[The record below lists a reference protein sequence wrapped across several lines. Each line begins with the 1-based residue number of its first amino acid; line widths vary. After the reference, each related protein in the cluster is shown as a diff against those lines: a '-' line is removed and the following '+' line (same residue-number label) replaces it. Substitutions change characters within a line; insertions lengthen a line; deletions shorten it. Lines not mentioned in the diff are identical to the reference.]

1 MACGS
6 CSNENAYKAA
16 FMWYRNKQRGG
27 APITEEENNSCMM
40 NLSPGSTPFTIM
52 SFKGHL
58 FCYKN
63 ISEMQEL
70 NYNLLSRW
78 FPWPNYRCSL
88 NDPLKGYSQDWYSR
102 SGLAYCQ
109 LPTLQVPT
117 WGARRREQGGRSQM
131 FGRGW
136 RAIWTF
142 QQSSKFVAGVVIGPI
157 QAEGGDITHASPE
170 FELQHI
176 TKKVLARFQIFF
188 INFSNIFPE
197 FGSHRPQQGYRI
209 FNTWMGDP
217 LKSFCWKKLLK
228 LSNVT
233 TY

>member
-88 NDPLKGYSQDWYSR
+88 NDPLKGYSQD
-102 SGLAYCQ
+102 
-109 LPTLQVPT
+109 
-117 WGARRREQGGRSQM
+117 
-131 FGRGW
+131 
-136 RAIWTF
+136 
-142 QQSSKFVAGVVIGPI
+142 
-157 QAEGGDITHASPE
+157 
-170 FELQHI
+170 
-176 TKKVLARFQIFF
+176 
-188 INFSNIFPE
+188 
-197 FGSHRPQQGYRI
+197 
-209 FNTWMGDP
+209 
-217 LKSFCWKKLLK
+217 
-228 LSNVT
+228 
-233 TY
+233 